1 MHTSQAS
8 LPTTSRRLML
18 SGRARRA
25 RDLDY
30 NAPMADW
37 VATFKY
43 AFRGLL
49 RQPTFS
55 LVAILTLALGIGAN
69 TAIFSVIKTVVL
81 NPLPYESPEQIAIL
95 WEVNPDGNQGPVS
108 VPTFEDWKREAKSFE
123 SLAAYRHVDYSF
135 HGGLSAVAG
144 EPQNV
149 PALKAT
155 PDLFTVLKSQAAL
168 GRTFTADEA
177 VVGNDRVVVL
187 SHGFWTR
194 ALAADAS
201 VIGRAIQLDS
211 VPYTVVGVMPPA
223 FEFPTS
229 TKVEAW
235 TPLAFD
241 PKDMHGRSRRARS
254 LTVVGRIGDGVTP
267 SQAQEE
273 VSVLASRIAAEF
285 KDSNAGWNARV
296 VAAHDQLV
304 GASRPALMVLMGA
317 VGFLLL
323 IVCANMA
330 NLLLARLSSRRREMA
345 VRGALGASR
354 WEVARPV
361 VAESLLLSFIGG
373 ALGLI
378 GANIGLRMLGT
389 MEEAQLPRMD
399 QIQIDGGVMMFTTV
413 IAIGVALAFG
423 LLPALHASKQ
433 DLRENMQ
440 ESSGGTASPYARR
453 LLSALVVV
461 EVALA
466 LVLLVGAGLMTRS
479 FSKLLQVNPG
489 FDSTNL
495 VAARVLLPATK
506 YQRTSQVRF
515 YEAVLERV
523 KREPGVMNASA
534 VSAMPLHDVGAAGA
548 LPFNVEGQQ
557 PPRTEDPLAD
567 VRIVAPGYFETMK
580 IKLVAGRF
588 LDERDA
594 EVGPR
599 TSVINETM
607 ARRYFPDRSPLGLI
621 IQNPHGKSEVVG
633 VVGDVHNQ
641 GLDREPRKQVYLPLK
656 QSPTAGMALVARTD
670 RDAATFGNAIQRAIW
685 EVDPSQP
692 IYELSTMDQILAR
705 AVFLP
710 RLSTTLLALFA
721 LAALLLAALGIYGVL
736 SYSVSQRTK
745 EIGLR
750 MALGASSGNTV
761 AMIVRSSLGM
771 VALGGLIGLVAAI
784 ALARSMADLLF
795 GVEPFDL
802 PSFAL
807 AATTLL
813 IAGVVASLLPALRT
827 TRVDPIVALRDQ

>member
-1 MHTSQAS
+1 MPRVA
-8 LPTTSRRLML
+8 
-18 SGRARRA
+18 
-25 RDLDY
+25 Y
-30 NAPMADW
+30 NARMADW
-37 VATFKY
+37 TAAFTY
-43 AFRGLL
+43 AFRTLR
-49 RQPTFS
+49 RQPTFV
-55 LVAILTLALGIGAN
+55 LVSVLTLALGIGAN

-81 NPLPYESPEQIAIL
+81 NPLPYEDPEKIAVL

-108 VPTFEDWKREAKSFE
+108 IPTFEDWQREAKSLE
-123 SLAAYRHVDYSF
+123 SLAAYRHVDFSF
-135 HGGLSAVAG
+135 KGTGD
-144 EPQNV
+144 PRNV
-149 PALKAT
+149 PGLRAT
-155 PDLFTVLKSQAAL
+155 PGLFNVLKSHAVL

-177 VVGNDRVVVL
+177 VPGADRVVVV

-194 ALAADAS
+194 VLAADRS
-201 VIGRAIQLDS
+201 IIGKTIQLDA
-211 VPYTVVGVMPPA
+211 VPFTVVGVMSPA

-254 LTVVGRIGDGVTP
+254 LTVVGRIAQG
-267 SQAQEE
+267 SSAQQAQQEI
-273 VSVLASRIAAEF
+273 SVLASRIANEF
-285 KDSNAGWNARV
+285 KDSNAGWGARV
-296 VAAHDQLV
+296 VAAHEQLV

-354 WEVARPV
+354 WEIAKPI
-361 VAESLLLSFIGG
+361 VAESLLLSFAGG
-373 ALGLI
+373 VTGLLAAY
-378 GANIGLRMLGT
+378 GGLRLLSNLP
-389 MEEAQLPRMD
+389 ESQLPRMEGLSL
-399 QIQIDGGVMMFTTV
+399 DGGVLLFTTV
-413 IAIGVALAFG
+413 ISIGVALAFG
-423 LLPALHASKQ
+423 LLPALHASRQ
-433 DLRENMQ
+433 DLRDNMQ
-440 ESSGGTASPYARR
+440 EGSGTTGSPYARR
-453 LLSALVVV
+453 LLSGLVVV

-479 FSKLLQVNPG
+479 FSKLLDVNPG

-495 VAARVLLPATK
+495 IAARVLLPATK
-506 YQRTSQVRF
+506 YQRTTQVRF
-515 YEAVLERV
+515 YEDVIERM
-523 KREPGVMNASA
+523 RRAPGVVNASA
-534 VSAMPLHDVGAAGA
+534 VSAMPLHDVGAAGS
-548 LPFNVEGQQ
+548 LPFSVEGQQ
-557 PPRTEDPLAD
+557 PPATEDPMAD
-567 VRIVAPGYFETMK
+567 VRIVAPGYFDTMK
-580 IKLVAGRF
+580 IRLLEGRF

-641 GLDREPRKQVYLPLK
+641 GLDREPRKQVYLPMT
-656 QSPTAGMALVARTD
+656 QSPTAGMAVVARTNQD
-670 RDAATFGNAIQRAIW
+670 PMTVASTIQRVIW
-685 EVDPSQP
+685 DVDPGQP

-750 MALGASSGNTV
+750 MALGASGGNTV
-761 AMIVRSSLGM
+761 ALVVKSS
-771 VALGGLIGLVAAI
+771 VALVAIGGVVGLVAASL
-784 ALARSMADLLF
+784 LARSMQGILY
-795 GVEPFDL
+795 GVGPFDV

-807 AATTLL
+807 AATVLMVV
-813 IAGVVASLLPALRT
+813 GVAASVLPALRT
-827 TRVDPIVALRDQ
+827 TRVDPMIALRDQ